1 MVLLIIDTQKSLVNE
16 ALYNLDSWVQNIK
29 TLIATARQ
37 NQIEVIYVVHDDGPG
52 TQLTPGAEGFAVFE
66 PFAPQPQEKVLVKT
80 VNSAFKGTGLC
91 EYLHQNTEKE
101 LVIAGLQTDKCVNAT
116 VIAGFEHGFKL
127 LVPGGC
133 NSTVDNAFMR
143 AKESCRYYNE
153 FLWPDRFAR
162 CLPLSDVLKAMQNA
176 PSAPSL

>member
-1 MVLLIIDTQKSLVNE
+1 M
-16 ALYNLDSWVQNIK
+16 
-29 TLIATARQ
+29 
-37 NQIEVIYVVHDDGPG
+37 
-52 TQLTPGAEGFAVFE
+52 
-66 PFAPQPQEKVLVKT
+66 VKT

-127 LVPGGC
+127 LVPDGC
-133 NSTVDNAFMR
+133 NSTVDNAFMS